1 MSDLVELTLA
11 EMRAGLDGREFSCE
25 ELTAAHLSRIREV
38 DDRFHAFLHVD
49 REGALET
56 ARAQDRRQA
65 GKDPAVTGNGPLAG
79 LPLVLKDNLCTSD
92 MPSTCG
98 SRLLEGY
105 IPPYDATAVTRL
117 REAGAVLLGKTNLD
131 EFGMGSSCE
140 NSGFGPTRNPLAS
153 DRVPG
158 GSSGGTAAA
167 IAAREAAGGLGSD
180 TGGSV
185 RQPAA
190 FCGLVG
196 VKPTYGRISRRGL
209 VAYASSLDQVGVMAR
224 TVEDAALVLE
234 AVSGH
239 DPQDATSAEA
249 PLPALREGK
258 GLKGLRFGLPE
269 EYLGTGLEP
278 GVESAVREAVAAI
291 QGAGGNVTGINLAHT
306 GVAVPAYYLVAT
318 AEASANLARYDGV
331 RYGRRGGEAADD
343 LVAMYE
349 TTRSAGLGVEVQRR
363 IMLGTYGL
371 SAGYYEAHYLR
382 AQKVRTLLRLDF
394 SAAFES
400 VDVILGPTTP
410 GVAFRLGE
418 KVEDPL
424 AMYLGDVFTVPASL
438 AGLPALSLPCG
449 SSEGLPV
456 GLQLITGPFR
466 EDLLFRAARGIEAVL
481 ALPPF
486 RPAAGAPS
494 AA

>member
-11 EMRAGLDGREFSCE
+11 EMRAGLVRREFSCE
-25 ELTAAHLSRIREV
+25 ELAAAHLSRIRAV
-38 DDRFHAFLHVD
+38 DHRLHAFLHVD
-49 REGALET
+49 GEGALET
-56 ARAQDRRQA
+56 ARSQDRRRA
-65 GKDPAVTGNGPLAG
+65 GKDLGTTGDGPLAG
-79 LPLVLKDNLCTSD
+79 LPLVLKDNLCTRD

-105 IPPYDATAVTRL
+105 VPPYDATAVTRL

-140 NSGFGPTRNPLAS
+140 NSGYGPTRNPLAL

-209 VAYASSLDQVGVMAR
+209 VAYASSLDQVGVLAR
-224 TVEDAALVLE
+224 TVEDAALLLE

-239 DPQDATSAEA
+239 DP
-249 PLPALREGK
+249 LPDLRAGT

-278 GVESAVREAVAAI
+278 GVESAVRDAVTAI
-291 QGAGGNVTGINLAHT
+291 QEAGGSVSGISLAHT
-306 GVAVPAYYLVAT
+306 EVAIPTYYLVAT

-331 RYGRRGGEAADD
+331 RYGRRGGEAAD
-343 LVAMYE
+343 
-349 TTRSAGLGVEVQRR
+349 
-363 IMLGTYGL
+363 
-371 SAGYYEAHYLR
+371 
-382 AQKVRTLLRLDF
+382 
-394 SAAFES
+394 
-400 VDVILGPTTP
+400 
-410 GVAFRLGE
+410 GVALVVVDDHCDTR
-418 KVEDPL
+418 
-424 AMYLGDVFTVPASL
+424 A
-438 AGLPALSLPCG
+438 
-449 SSEGLPV
+449 
-456 GLQLITGPFR
+456 R
-466 EDLLFRAARGIEAVL
+466 LLFGQTLTEGDGSFFRSSQARRQPVAGHQLHHRGEAETDTGARQFRHELYRGRL
-481 ALPPF
+481 AEAQF
-486 RPAAGAPS
+486 SR
-494 AA
+494 